1 MWSDRE
7 TEHDCLGF
15 SNYVATLTDVCLEK
29 NLAPLT
35 LGIFGSWGS
44 GKTSLMHMLKQH
56 VEAQKERRVLT
67 LWFNAWR
74 YQGREEAQSALIH
87 AILQRIEDDK
97 TLGED
102 VKIQLSKLKK
112 GASVLK
118 LAKFI
123 AQTAISLTATATG
136 TPTVP
141 SFSGFVDCFTEESA
155 KLAQTMESFERDF
168 ASLVKHVKLD
178 RVLVFIDDLDRCS
191 SAKVLETF
199 ETIKLFLNIP
209 ECTFVIGADAVKIEQ
224 AVAASFNVEDK
235 PAEFARDYLEKIVQ
249 IPFRIPEQGMDD
261 IACYIGMLLV
271 GLHLSAEGWEQL
283 VRDRADLL
291 PSASSEDDPFT
302 RWALKHKDSFRD
314 DTSTE
319 ALKSV
324 AGVIPHVQILA
335 RSLRGNPRQIKR
347 FMNIL
352 GLRTRLAESTKQK
365 VRREMLIKLLALEY
379 AWSDF
384 FAQLSET
391 VDLQTG
397 KSLLLAELFSDDRKE
412 DEEDGGESKLV
423 SEAKETTGLVEF
435 LTSEPKL
442 TKDVDLRPYLFLAQ
456 TALSREGGIQLAPL
470 DETARRLALQ
480 MRSPDRV
487 RARAAA
493 QNAANQDPVVVATI
507 VRLQLGELGKAKDAA
522 EQTRIL
528 SSLELTA
535 HKHSTHLAEIVK
547 SIEAIPPSKHDGL
560 AIAVAPL
567 LTLAAKAG
575 VEVSDELKG
584 RFQSKISDALTKGIA
599 AGSSHKKK

>member
-15 SNYVATLTDVCLEK
+15 SSYVATLAEVCLEK

-44 GKTSLMHMLKQH
+44 GKTSLMHMLKRH

-102 VKIQLSKLKK
+102 IKLQLAKLKK
-112 GASVLK
+112 GASILK

-123 AQTAISLTATATG
+123 AQTAVTLTASATG
-136 TPTVP
+136 TPTAP
-141 SFSGFVDCFTEESA
+141 NFSGFVDCFSDESA

-209 ECTFVIGADAVKIEQ
+209 ECTFVIGADSTKIEQ

-261 IACYIGMLLV
+261 IACYIGMLLL
-271 GLHLSAEGWEQL
+271 GLHLSDEGWDRL
-283 VRDRADLL
+283 VQGRAELL
-291 PSASSEDDPFT
+291 PSAPSEDEPFT
-302 RWALKHKDSFRD
+302 RWTLKHKDAFRD
-314 DTSTE
+314 DTSAE
-319 ALKSV
+319 ALKSI

-352 GLRTRLAESTKQK
+352 GLRTRLAESTKQE

-384 FAQLSET
+384 FTQLSET

-397 KSLLLAELFSDDRKE
+397 KSLLLAELFDDGQN
-412 DEEDGGESKLV
+412 EEEEGGESKLV

-435 LTSEPKL
+435 LTAEPKL

-456 TALSREGGIQLAPL
+456 TALSREAGIQLAPL
-470 DETARRLALQ
+470 DETARRLASQ
-480 MRSPDRV
+480 MRSTDRV

-493 QNAANQDPVVVATI
+493 QNAANQEPVVVATI
-507 VRLQLGELGKAKDAA
+507 VRLQLGELGRAKDDA
-522 EQTRIL
+522 ERARIL
-528 SSLELTA
+528 ASLEPTSR
-535 HKHSTHLAEIVK
+535 KHSTHLAEIVK
-547 SIEAIPPSKHDGL
+547 SIEAITPSKHDAL
-560 AIAVAPL
+560 ALAVSPL

-575 VEVSDELKG
+575 VEVSEDLKG
-584 RFQSKISDALTKGIA
+584 RFKSKVGDALTRGIA